1 MAEVPEEP
9 ITADPFGLRHLAKL
23 GDAAAS
29 VCNNIIDR
37 VSGAIGIAY
46 DDLMIVVRARREA
59 KAMGVLA
66 PVEAAVDAH
75 RRTLLAR
82 TNLQIAAEAALQEEA
97 LEARAR
103 RRIADSMARQ
113 QENIE
118 EITVAALQHV
128 IELGSVGR
136 VSPPVGKPTDDWMA
150 EFVDMCKNASDSR
163 MRELWGRVLAGEIQ
177 NPGSFS
183 IRSLFT
189 LKTLLAS
196 EAEQFRVAAN
206 LVFQGEF
213 VYRGTDNEAASR
225 SGVTYS
231 SFLTLAA
238 CGLVAPDTNA
248 GWRIGE
254 PSNEDVLI
262 TYEPCLLLFKKVG
275 TPEPMVLSVWPLTAV
290 GKELTRLIEIQHD
303 WDYVK
308 HLAAD
313 QEVLGWRL
321 DSVLTPI
328 GFPPPSD
335 LPTQTR
341 KAN

>member
-1 MAEVPEEP
+1 MAIVPEP
-9 ITADPFGLRHLAKL
+9 STTDPFGLRHLAKL

-29 VCNNIIDR
+29 VCNNIIDK
-37 VSGAIGIAY
+37 VSGAIGVAY
-46 DDLMIVVRARREA
+46 DDLMIVVRARRQA

-82 TNLQIAAEAALQEEA
+82 TDLGIAVDAALQEEA
-97 LEARAR
+97 LGARAR
-103 RRIADSMARQ
+103 RRIADSTARQ

-118 EITVAALQHV
+118 EITVAAIEHV
-128 IELGSVGR
+128 IELGYAGR
-136 VSPPVGKPTDDWMA
+136 VSSPVGKPADDWMA
-150 EFVDMCKNASDSR
+150 EFVDMCKNASDSK

-196 EAEQFRVAAN
+196 EAEQFRVVGN

-213 VYRGTDNEAASR
+213 VYRGPDNEAASPF
-225 SGVTYS
+225 GVTYS

-238 CGLVAPDTNA
+238 CGLLAPDANA
-248 GWRIGE
+248 GWNVGE
-254 PSNEDVLI
+254 PSDENVLV
-262 TYEPCLLLFKKVG
+262 TYEPYLLLFKRFG
-275 TPEPMVLSVWPLTAV
+275 PPHPMELSTWPLTAV
-290 GKELTRLIEIQHD
+290 GKELARLIEIRHD

-308 HLAAD
+308 RLAAD
-313 QEVLGWRL
+313 QKDFGWRL
-321 DSVLTPI
+321 DLVLTPR
-328 GFPPPSD
+328 GFPLPSD

-341 KAN
+341 ETN

>member
-1 MAEVPEEP
+1 
-9 ITADPFGLRHLAKL
+9 
-23 GDAAAS
+23 
-29 VCNNIIDR
+29 
-37 VSGAIGIAY
+37 
-46 DDLMIVVRARREA
+46 
-59 KAMGVLA
+59 MGVLA
-66 PVEAAVDAH
+66 PVATAVDAH

-118 EITVAALQHV
+118 EIIVAAIEHV
-128 IELGSVGR
+128 IELGSAGR

-150 EFVDMCKNASDSR
+150 EFVDMCKNAKDSR

-189 LKTLLAS
+189 LMTLLAS
-196 EAEQFRVAAN
+196 EAEQFRIAAN

-213 VYRGTDNEAASR
+213 VYRGTDNEAASPF
-225 SGVTYS
+225 GVTYS
-231 SFLTLAA
+231 SFLALAS

-248 GWRIGE
+248 GWQIGE
-254 PSNEDVLI
+254 RSDENVLI
-262 TYEPCLLLFKKVG
+262 TYEPYLLLFKRFG
-275 TPEPMVLSVWPLTAV
+275 TPHPMKLSTWPLTAV
-290 GKELTRLIEIQHD
+290 GKELARLIEVRHN

-308 HLAAD
+308 LLVAD
-313 QEVLGWRL
+313 QEAWGWRL
-321 DSVLTPI
+321 DLVLTPI

-341 KAN
+341 ETN

>member
-1 MAEVPEEP
+1 MAEMPQLP
-9 ITADPFGLRHLAKL
+9 STADPFGLKHLAKF

-29 VCNNIIDR
+29 VCNNIIDK

-46 DDLMIVVRARREA
+46 DDLMIVVRARRQA

-66 PVEAAVDAH
+66 PVATAVDAH

-82 TNLQIAAEAALQEEA
+82 TNLPIAAEAALQEEA

-118 EITVAALQHV
+118 EITVAAIEHV
-128 IELGSVGR
+128 IELGSAGR
-136 VSPPVGKPTDDWMA
+136 ASPPVGKPTDDWMA
-150 EFVDMCKNASDSR
+150 EFVDMCKNTKDSR

-189 LKTLLAS
+189 LMTLRAS
-196 EAEQFRVAAN
+196 EAEQFRIAAN
-206 LVFQGEF
+206 LVFQGEY
-213 VYRGTDNEAASR
+213 VYRGTDNEAASPF
-225 SGVTYS
+225 GVTYS
-231 SFLTLAA
+231 SFLTLAS
-238 CGLVAPDTNA
+238 CGLVAPDANA
-248 GWRIGE
+248 GWQIGE
-254 PSNEDVLI
+254 PSGDVLI
-262 TYEPCLLLFKKVG
+262 TYEPYLLLFKRFG
-275 TPEPMVLSVWPLTAV
+275 TPHPMMLSTWPLTAV
-290 GKELTRLIEIQHD
+290 GKELARLIEIRHN

-308 HLAAD
+308 RLVAD
-313 QEVLGWRL
+313 QEALGWRL
-321 DSVLTPI
+321 DSVLSPV

-341 KAN
+341 KTD